1 MQSITISR
9 DLAASPDEVRSLVQ
23 DVEPFMRAA
32 GFSTVEV
39 EGDSLTIG
47 KGFAVAKIQLDLRLL
62 EEPDSILAYEQVD
75 GVFEHMHT
83 GYVLEETDEGCRISA
98 TTDFELD
105 VAAVGA
111 LLDATVIRRQRTKEL
126 EQQFD
131 YLETAVGE

>member
-9 DLAASPDEVRSLVQ
+9 DLSASPDEVRPLVQ

-39 EGDSLTIG
+39 DGDSLTIG

-62 EEPDSILAYEQVD
+62 EEPDTVLAYEQAD
-75 GVFEHMHT
+75 GVFEQMWT
-83 GYVLEETDEGCRISA
+83 GYVLEETAAGCRVSA

-105 VAAVGA
+105 VAAVGSI
-111 LLDATVIRRQRTKEL
+111 LDATVIRRQRTKEL
-126 EQQFD
+126 EAQFD
-131 YLETAVGE
+131 YLEAETGD